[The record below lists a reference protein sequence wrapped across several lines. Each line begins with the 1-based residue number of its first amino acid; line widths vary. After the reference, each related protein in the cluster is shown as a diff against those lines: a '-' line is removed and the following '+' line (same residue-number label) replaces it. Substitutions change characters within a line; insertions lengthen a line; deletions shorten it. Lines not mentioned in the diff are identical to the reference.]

1 MAWDL
6 YVRPRTVRA
15 FASMS
20 LVCLALSAC
29 ADAPITPDQLE
40 ADGVLRGARAQA
52 GFSVGR
58 GAQQSANVVQLSS
71 VLAVAAEGALQ
82 DSDRFSAEVGQIH
95 LHVRA
100 DGLDTARSVSFRWI
114 HGDQAVVVPG
124 ELVSG
129 GALRYAASI
138 DVRPHQ
144 VGPWRVE
151 VVADDVRGEPPEVLY
166 SREFTVE

>member
-1 MAWDL
+1 MFL
-6 YVRPRTVRA
+6 L
-15 FASMS
+15 S
-20 LVCLALSAC
+20 LAATPAC
-29 ADAPITPDQLE
+29 ADAPITSDQLA

-52 GFSVGR
+52 GFSIGR
-58 GAQQSANVVQLSS
+58 GATQSANVVQLST
-71 VLAVAAEGALQ
+71 VLAVTSGGALE
-82 DSDRFSAEVGQIH
+82 DADRFAADVGQIH

-100 DGLDTARSVSFRWI
+100 DGLDSARSVSFRWI

-124 ELVSG
+124 ELVSVG
-129 GALRYAASI
+129 SLQHAASV

-151 VVADDVRGEPPEVLY
+151 VVADDIRGEAPEVLY